1 MPLLPLLAL
10 LLAAI
15 VPAPKPA
22 PARVDP
28 AHVLDV
34 LVRACNEK
42 SSKALH
48 PLCEPDLQKRLPP
61 SRFDAVLG
69 EVNTKY
75 GPLGRPLPHPREDKG
90 WRVYRMRAARMP
102 VAVRLRFT
110 AQGRLAGLRFM
121 PAFLDDLP
129 AEPLFLEEVQGR
141 MRDAVE
147 ETRRAYRV
155 PSISLALVKG
165 DRVVWAQ
172 AFGLMN
178 RARSIPADTETAY
191 VTGSI
196 FKVVV
201 TTALLQLVDEG
212 KLDLDA
218 PVNTYL
224 KDFKV
229 PNPFEKEAPL
239 TLRHLLSH
247 HGGIPNGAQII
258 DLWSRQLPTPLDEVV
273 RKRVKVT
280 TRPGTKF
287 EYSNYGFAFNGWL
300 LGRMTDGSFEVALR
314 RRLLDPLE
322 MKHTAIE
329 PTPALYENLAV
340 PYQLSLDGKEVRPTA
355 RTRLDVYP
363 AGDVYSTPADLAHFL
378 ILHLNGGQYGGKQ
391 LLSTRSVAE
400 MARPQFGK
408 KGDRSGVGLGW
419 VVEDDGK
426 HRTLW
431 HNGAVPGFY
440 TMMGA
445 DPDRKV
451 GVVLFSNSMNP
462 VGMALGAQPDPL
474 VDLRTL
480 ALELLARLDDRAPAA
495 AP

>member
-1 MPLLPLLAL
+1 MHVLPLLAL
-10 LLAAI
+10 LLSAI
-15 VPAPKPA
+15 VPVPNPA
-22 PARVDP
+22 PARVEP
-28 AHVLDV
+28 AQVLDV

-42 SSKALH
+42 TSKELH
-48 PLCEPDLQKRLPP
+48 PLCDPELQKRLPP
-61 SRFDAVLG
+61 SRFDAVLR

-75 GPLGRPLPHPREDKG
+75 GPLGTPPPRPREDKG

-102 VAVRLRFT
+102 VALRVRFT
-110 AQGRLAGLRFM
+110 DQGRLAGLRFL

-141 MRDAVE
+141 LRDAVE
-147 ETRRAYRV
+147 ESMRAYRV
-155 PSISLALVKG
+155 PSISLALVQG

-178 RARSIPADTETAY
+178 RARAVPADTETAY

-196 FKVVV
+196 FKVVIA
-201 TTALLQLVDEG
+201 TAVMQLVDEG

-218 PVNTYL
+218 PVNGYL
-224 KDFKV
+224 KDFRV
-229 PNPFEKEAPL
+229 PNSFDKEVPL

-258 DLWSRQLPTPLDEVV
+258 DLWSRRLPTPLDEVV
-273 RKRVKVT
+273 HKRVKVT

-287 EYSNYGFAFNGWL
+287 EYSNYAFAFNGWL
-300 LGRMTDGSFEVALR
+300 LGRVTDSSFELALR

-322 MKHTAIE
+322 MKHTAFE

-340 PYQLSLDGKEVRPTA
+340 PYQLTLDGKEVRPTA

-363 AGDVYSTPADLAHFL
+363 AGDVYSTPTDLAHLL
-378 ILHLNGGQYGGKQ
+378 IPHLNRGKYGGKQ
-391 LLSTRSVAE
+391 VLSPRSVAE
-400 MARPQFGK
+400 MATPQFGK
-408 KGDRSGVGLGW
+408 KGDHSGVGLGW
-419 VVEDDGK
+419 MIEGDGK

-431 HNGAVPGFY
+431 HNGGVPGFY

-445 DPDRKV
+445 DPDRRV

-462 VGMALGAQPDPL
+462 LGMAFGAHPDPL

-480 ALELLARLDDRAPAA
+480 ALELLGRLDEGAPAS